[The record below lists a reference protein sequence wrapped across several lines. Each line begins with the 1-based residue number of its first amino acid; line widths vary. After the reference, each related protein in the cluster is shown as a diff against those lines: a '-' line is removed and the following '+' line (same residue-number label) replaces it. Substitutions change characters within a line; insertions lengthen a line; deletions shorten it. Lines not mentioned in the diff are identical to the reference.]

1 MLNNFI
7 YAKTKDLF
15 IEQLEAHQILDEA
28 IVFIEDTKEIWNH
41 GTYFAGISDS
51 GFDQE
56 TLDQINAEIENVRN
70 SIPSLKD
77 NYIDFVMFVGGVTLT
92 ENEYGLNNIEITNDV
107 ILKSTG
113 LTPVEFKNGIDSGKQ
128 LRLIIYDTISYPYA
142 SVLTPSD
149 SDHSIVANVYEY
161 KESEQPVVF
170 LCNIQMSIENEEIV
184 TAGYIN
190 GVPYATIFP
199 GIATIDQLDN
209 KIVFDYTSFGL
220 PNISEQV
227 LTEDQVMTACGMS
240 ATDLYNKVRSGTEV
254 AFKVTPD
261 EGTEM
266 VLLAINVSIQENWF
280 AISFVDLFML
290 VYDNGTIS
298 VIFDFTLGYQQ
309 RLVSGTNIK
318 TINGQSLLGEGDINI
333 STDVDLTDYALKEDI
348 PTTTSQLTNDSGFLT
363 EHQNIT
369 GKQDVIEDL
378 ETIREGAAKG
388 ATALQ
393 SVPGGYATETWV
405 GEQGFLTEHQD
416 ISHKQ
421 DVINDLNDIR
431 QKANSALQNVPDEY
445 ITETELNTAI
455 NSVAFTEDY
464 GSEVVMPV
472 SNIVS
477 MSQEAYDALTEKNPN
492 TIYLIV

>member
-51 GFDQE
+51 E
-56 TLDQINAEIENVRN
+56 LDQLN
-70 SIPSLKD
+70 SK
-77 NYIDFVMFVGGVTLT
+77 
-92 ENEYGLNNIEITNDV
+92 
-107 ILKSTG
+107 
-113 LTPVEFKNGIDSGKQ
+113 
-128 LRLIIYDTISYPYA
+128 II
-142 SVLTPSD
+142 
-149 SDHSIVANVYEY
+149 
-161 KESEQPVVF
+161 
-170 LCNIQMSIENEEIV
+170 
-184 TAGYIN
+184 
-190 GVPYATIFP
+190 
-199 GIATIDQLDN
+199 
-209 KIVFDYTSFGL
+209 FDYTSFGL

-261 EGTEM
+261 EGMEM
-266 VLLAINVSIQENWF
+266 VFLAINVSIQENWF
-280 AISFVDLFML
+280 AISFTDLFML

-298 VIFDFTLGYQQ
+298 VIFDFALGYQQ

-318 TINGQSLLGEGDINI
+318 TINGQSLLGEGDITI

-348 PTTTSQLTNDSGFLT
+348 PTTTSQLTNDS
-363 EHQNIT
+363 
-369 GKQDVIEDL
+369 
-378 ETIREGAAKG
+378 
-388 ATALQ
+388 
-393 SVPGGYATETWV
+393 
-405 GEQGFLTEHQD
+405 GFLTEHQD